1 MEEMSLLEAPRLWM
15 QSVILVS
22 CISCHIL
29 RALGPVAMPIQSNP
43 FNYGVY
49 NCNLV
54 SAGFQV
60 SAIKQCQCQSR
71 INPKNPTVL
80 AFNKKAYPTASHLT
94 CYGFVSHFSIQRSSF
109 YKALGEHVG
118 EKGDEPTHGQ
128 QQLVFCDGKE
138 SVATGL
144 AMENGA
150 NEGFVIG
157 QVEQADEESEGKH
170 SE

>member
-29 RALGPVAMPIQSNP
+29 RAFGPVAMPIQSNP

-94 CYGFVSHFSIQRSSF
+94 CYGLATFQFKDLVSTRLWGNTSGRKVMNQLMASNSWCS
-109 YKALGEHVG
+109 VM
-118 EKGDEPTHGQ
+118 EKNQLLQAWPWKMGQ
-128 QQLVFCDGKE
+128 MR
-138 SVATGL
+138 GL
-144 AMENGA
+144 
-150 NEGFVIG
+150 
-157 QVEQADEESEGKH
+157 S
-170 SE
+170 